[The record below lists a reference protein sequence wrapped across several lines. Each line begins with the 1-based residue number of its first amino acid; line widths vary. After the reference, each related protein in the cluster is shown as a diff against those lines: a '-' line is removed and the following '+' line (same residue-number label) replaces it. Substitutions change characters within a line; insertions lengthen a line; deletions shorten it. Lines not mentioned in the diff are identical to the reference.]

1 MNTQQQP
8 TMMSFDDLFT
18 EGTGASVEENTL
30 TPPQEP
36 VELIIDNPTPTP
48 TPPVVEE
55 PLVPVSKTSYSNKIG
70 TLLETGLVGNF
81 EITVGDEKVFLS
93 DLEIND
99 EETFNELLSQ
109 IKTEQEKNLQSK
121 YISKE
126 GLDETTQKLIEIRK
140 AGGDI
145 TDVIKENVRAIDLL
159 TSYKEVLEV
168 GDDKEKED
176 LSISILAQELRNKGL
191 EDEIIQAQIQVYIN
205 KGELEDRASN
215 VLNSHLSLHSQEI
228 ENKRVKETERQQQE
242 KEDLKNYKKTLNQK
256 YKDLGLPE
264 NTQKLLV
271 DNATKMNQY
280 NVSNTDELYF
290 NLRASKEQKDIETF
304 AKLNYFIHNPEEFE
318 KWISGKK
325 VTQAKTAEILKS
337 TITINT
343 NKIKPFDKSQ
353 AGSFD
358 DLFSE

>member
-18 EGTGASVEENTL
+18 ENTGVSVEENTL
-30 TPPQEP
+30 TPQEP
-36 VELIIDNPTPTP
+36 VELILDNPTPTP

-55 PLVPVSKTSYSNKIG
+55 LIAPVSKTSYSNKIQ
-70 TLLETGLVGNF
+70 TLLETGMIENF
-81 EITVGDEKVFLS
+81 AITVDGQEVFLS
-93 DLEIND
+93 DVEIHD
-99 EETFNELLSQ
+99 EEVYNSLLSQ
-109 IKTEQEKNLQSK
+109 IKEEKDKVIKTK
-121 YISKE
+121 YISKD
-126 GLDETTQKLIEIRK
+126 GIDETTQKLIEIRK

-145 TDVIKENVRAIDLL
+145 TEVIKENVRAIDLL

-176 LSISILAQELRNKGL
+176 LAISILEQELKNKGL
-191 EDEIIQAQIQVYIN
+191 EDEAIDIQIKIYTN
-205 KGELEDRASN
+205 KGELEDRANN
-215 VLNSHLSLHSQEI
+215 VLNNHLSLHSQEI
-228 ENKRVKETERQQQE
+228 ENKRIKEVERQQQE

-271 DNATKMNQY
+271 ENATKMNQY

-343 NKIKPFDKSQ
+343 NKTKPFDKSQ
-353 AGSFD
+353 TGSFD
-358 DLFSE
+358 DLFTE